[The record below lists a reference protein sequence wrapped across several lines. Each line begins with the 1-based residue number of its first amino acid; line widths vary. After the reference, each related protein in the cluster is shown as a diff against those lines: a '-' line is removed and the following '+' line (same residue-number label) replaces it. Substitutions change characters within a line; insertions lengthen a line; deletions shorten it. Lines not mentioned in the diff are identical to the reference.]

1 MKTWDSVKVIDKTLE
16 SFGRVGTVRS
26 AGLHDGPPDRHGR
39 PERHGD
45 SVQVID
51 VLLDG
56 DTVEIEF
63 RADQVA
69 PV

>member
-1 MKTWDSVKVIDKTLE
+1 MQTWDSVKVIDKTLE
-16 SFGRVGTVRS
+16 CFGRVGTVRS
-26 AGLHDGPPDRHGR
+26 ACLHDGPPDRHGN
-39 PERHGD
+39 
-45 SVQVID
+45 SVKVVD

-56 DTVEIEF
+56 DTVPIEF

>member
-1 MKTWDSVKVIDKTLE
+1 MHTGDSVKVIDETVE
-16 SFGRVGTVRS
+16 SFNCVGTVRS
-26 AGLHDGPPDRHGR
+26 GLHDGPADRHGN
-39 PERHGD
+39 
-45 SVQVID
+45 SVKVID

-56 DTVEIEF
+56 DTVPIEF

>member
-1 MKTWDSVKVIDKTLE
+1 MNTGDSVKVIDETVA

-26 AGLHDGPPDRHGR
+26 AGLHDGPANRHGNC
-39 PERHGD
+39 
-45 SVQVID
+45 VKVID

-56 DTVEIEF
+56 DTVLIEF

>member
-1 MKTWDSVKVIDKTLE
+1 MQTWDSVKVIDKTLE
-16 SFGRVGTVRS
+16 SFGRVGTLRS
-26 AGLHDGPPDRHGR
+26 AGLHDGPPDRHGN
-39 PERHGD
+39 
-45 SVQVID
+45 SVKVID

-56 DTVEIEF
+56 DTVPIEF

>member
-1 MKTWDSVKVIDKTLE
+1 MKTGDCVKVIDETVE
-16 SFGRVGTVRS
+16 SFGRTGTVRS
-26 AGLHDGPPDRHGR
+26 AGLHDGPADRHGNCAK
-39 PERHGD
+39 
-45 SVQVID
+45 VID

-56 DTVEIEF
+56 DTVLIEF